1 MLSSADAILL
11 EEIRASAPLD
21 NEKDDATAS
30 SSAFTTHPQQQRQ
43 HRGYYAYSSFPT
55 PDDAAPRPRISVMPM
70 YVLVGCLV
78 GLSAAPWVFWSVPCS
93 GRSRVRGAIDG
104 TRREKVVCCRR
115 KLWY

>member
-78 GLSAAPWVFWSVPCS
+78 GLFCGPMGVLVGALL
-93 GRSRVRGAIDG
+93 GAIKG
-104 TRREKVVCCRR
+104 ARRDR
-115 KLWY
+115 WNSA